1 MVFPVVVVRLSVVL
15 VALFLTFLY
24 SGPRAFD
31 EEVSSDIVIM
41 NERVLDLSTA
51 ASSIIQSL
59 LDDPASFHAL
69 VSGLNAYDTHNAL
82 IQQRRL
88 RRRLVAKAPKA
99 RTTSVL
105 VAANPRSRL
114 GRYLAAH
121 PPSATSPMPSDEYD
135 VVTVTAPR
143 PASRLAPSRLPLPP
157 SATTHTVLVAVGL
170 LAVALV
176 ASTAS
181 FLKLAQ
187 TGKASSSSPSLV
199 SSHTPASL
207 KPVPAAGKPWWARR
221 LTRSNKFAPSLTPI
235 PESLLEFNPDVS
247 LGSRSPRPP
256 AKGCHAPKERLS
268 R

>member
-31 EEVSSDIVIM
+31 EEVSNIVIV
-41 NERVLDLSTA
+41 NERVPDLSTA

-69 VSGLNAYDTHNAL
+69 GSGLNAYDTHNAL

-88 RRRLVAKAPKA
+88 RRRLVAKAPRT
-99 RTTSVL
+99 RTTSVI

-114 GRYLAAH
+114 GRYLAAN
-121 PPSATSPMPSDEYD
+121 PPSATSPMPSDKYD
-135 VVTVTAPR
+135 IVTVTAPR
-143 PASRLAPSRLPLPP
+143 PAPRLAPSRLPLPP
-157 SATTHTVLVAVGL
+157 STTTHTLLVAVGL

-187 TGKASSSSPSLV
+187 TSRASSPSLSLV

-221 LTRSNKFAPSLTPI
+221 LARADKFSPSLTPI